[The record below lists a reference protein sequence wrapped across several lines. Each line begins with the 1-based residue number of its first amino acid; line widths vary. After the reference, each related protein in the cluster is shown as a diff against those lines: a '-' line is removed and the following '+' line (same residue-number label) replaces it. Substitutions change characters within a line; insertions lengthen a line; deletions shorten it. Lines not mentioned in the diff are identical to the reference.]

1 MKDIIIAINPG
12 STSTKFAAYKM
23 RTELFCTT
31 IKHSNEELAKYPRI
45 IDQYKFRADL
55 IAEGIER
62 AKISDDSIAAVVGRG
77 GLLYPLKEGGTY
89 EVNDEMVEDLRNAVQ
104 GEHASNLGA
113 LIAREIAAK
122 AGCPAYIVDPVIVDE
137 KMDVTRLSGFPGIP
151 RKSIFHALNQ
161 RAVAKRFASSVGK
174 EYPELNLI
182 VAHLGGGIS
191 VGAHRKGRVV
201 DVNNA
206 LDGDGPFSP
215 ERSGT
220 VPAGDLV
227 RLCFSGDF
235 TKEEVLKMIKGN
247 GGVVG
252 YLGTNDMM
260 AVEHR
265 YLEGEE
271 FPVLVMDSMAYQV
284 ASQICSLFAAYE
296 GEHVD
301 AVLLTGGLAR
311 CKPLV
316 DKITWYLGSIR
327 TEIQVYPGED
337 EMGALRDGAMFV
349 LLGKEP
355 VKTYKRPEGVGK

>member
-1 MKDIIIAINPG
+1 MKDIIVAINPG
-12 STSTKFAAYKM
+12 STSTKFGAYRM
-23 RTELFCTT
+23 RNELFCTT
-31 IKHSNEELAKYPRI
+31 IKHSNEDLAKYPKI

-55 IAEGIER
+55 IAQGMTSANI
-62 AKISDDSIAAVVGRG
+62 ALDSLAAVVGRG
-77 GLLYPLKEGGTY
+77 GLLYPLREGGTY
-89 EVNDEMVEDLRNAVQ
+89 EVNEEMVEDLQNAVQ

-161 RAVAKRFASSVGK
+161 RAVARRFSSSVGK
-174 EYPELNLI
+174 DYFDLNLI

-191 VGAHRKGRVV
+191 IGAHRKGRVV

-206 LDGDGPFSP
+206 LDGEGPFSP

-220 VPAGDLV
+220 VPAGDLA

-252 YLGTNDMM
+252 YLGTNNMID
-260 AVEHR
+260 VERR
-265 YLEGEE
+265 YVEGEE
-271 FPVLVMDSMAYQV
+271 FPVLVLDSMAYQV
-284 ASQICSLFAAYE
+284 ACQICSLFPAFE
-296 GEHVD
+296 SMTVD
-301 AVLLTGGLAR
+301 AIILTGGLAR

-316 DKITWYLGSIR
+316 DKIMYYTSSTKI
-327 TEIQVYPGED
+327 EVAIYPGED
-337 EMGALRDGAMFV
+337 EMGALRDGAVSV
-349 LLGKEP
+349 LVGKEKA
-355 VKTYKRPEGVGK
+355 KTYKRPAGV